1 LIHKAYSA
9 LMRTMENNNC
19 VENLEDDMDVIE
31 EPDCEDA

>member
-1 LIHKAYSA
+1 
-9 LMRTMENNNC
+9 METNNC